1 MKKNL
6 KSTQV
11 IDALTQKI
19 ELKKELRVAKKEQD
33 VVEIKQINKKI
44 DKIEKK
50 LHQGL
55 DDFKVRQNRE

>member
-19 ELKKELRVAKKEQD
+19 ELKKDLRDA
-33 VVEIKQINKKI
+33 VEIKQINKKI

-50 LHQGL
+50 LHSIPLQ
-55 DDFKVRQNRE
+55 KY

>member
-19 ELKKELRVAKKEQD
+19 ELKKDLRVAKKVQD
-33 VVEIKQINKKI
+33 AVEIKQINKKI

-50 LHQGL
+50 LHSIPLQ
-55 DDFKVRQNRE
+55 KY

>member
-19 ELKKELRVAKKEQD
+19 ELKKELRVAKKVQD
-33 VVEIKQINKKI
+33 AVEIKQINKKI

-50 LHQGL
+50 LHSIPLQ
-55 DDFKVRQNRE
+55 KY

>member
-19 ELKKELRVAKKEQD
+19 ELKKDLRVAKKEQD
-33 VVEIKQINKKI
+33 AVEIKQINKKI

-50 LHQGL
+50 LHSIPLQ
-55 DDFKVRQNRE
+55 KY

>member
-19 ELKKELRVAKKEQD
+19 ELKKYLRVAKKEQD
-33 VVEIKQINKKI
+33 AVEIKQINKKI

-50 LHQGL
+50 LHSIPLQ
-55 DDFKVRQNRE
+55 KY

>member
-33 VVEIKQINKKI
+33 AVEIKQINKKI

-50 LHQGL
+50 LHSIPLQ
-55 DDFKVRQNRE
+55 KY

>member
-19 ELKKELRVAKKEQD
+19 ELKKDLRVAKKEQD

-50 LHQGL
+50 LHSIPLQ
-55 DDFKVRQNRE
+55 KY